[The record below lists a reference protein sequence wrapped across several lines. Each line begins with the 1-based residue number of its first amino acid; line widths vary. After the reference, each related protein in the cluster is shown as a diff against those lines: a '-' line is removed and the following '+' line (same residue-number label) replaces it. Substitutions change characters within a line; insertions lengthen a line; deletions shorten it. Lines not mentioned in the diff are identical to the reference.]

1 MECECTPAP
10 TKILDSVTGGVHE
23 RKKSTLFTT
32 SAFIRR
38 ANRDNS
44 LLISIKESKTGM
56 KKYMA
61 YGIGAALVDT
71 EIKVQDAELTQMN
84 IEKGLMTLVDED
96 RRQELLNHL
105 EGHLVKASHASGG
118 SAGNSMIATALFGG
132 PTFMSCKVASDNDGD
147 IYIADLEAAGVDHCL
162 NGERASGTTGKCLV
176 LITPDAER
184 SMNTFL
190 GISETL
196 STEQL
201 DEAAIADSDYVYI
214 EGYLVT
220 SPTGRAAAIKAR
232 EIAEAA
238 GVKTALSFSDPGMV
252 EFFRDGISEIIGERL
267 DLVFCN
273 EDEALGWAQSDNLD
287 VAVDKLKEVA
297 NTFVITRGGD
307 GALTFD
313 GTELAE
319 IPPTVVTAVDT
330 NGAGDMFAGAF
341 LYAITRGEDFPTAGR
356 FASMAAANVVANYGP
371 RLATDKYG
379 ALRKEFFSE

>member
-1 MECECTPAP
+1 
-10 TKILDSVTGGVHE
+10 
-23 RKKSTLFTT
+23 
-32 SAFIRR
+32 
-38 ANRDNS
+38 
-44 LLISIKESKTGM
+44 M

-84 IEKGLMTLVDED
+84 VDKGLMTLVDEA
-96 RRQELLNHL
+96 RQRELLGHL

-118 SAGNSMIATALFGG
+118 SAGNSMIASAQFGG
-132 PTFMSCKVASDNDGD
+132 PTFMSCKVADDADGD
-147 IYIADLEAAGVDHCL
+147 IYVADLEAAGVDHCL
-162 NGERASGTTGKCLV
+162 NGARASGTTGKCLV

-196 STEQL
+196 SIEQL
-201 DEAAIADSDYVYI
+201 DAEAIAASEYLYI

-238 GVKTALSFSDPGMV
+238 GVKTSLSFSDPGMV
-252 EFFRDGISEIIGERL
+252 EFFRDGIAEIIGDRV

-273 EDEALGWAQSDNLD
+273 EAEAMGWAQSDNLD
-287 VAVDKLKEVA
+287 ETVEKLQQIA
-297 NTFVITRGGD
+297 GSFVITRGAQ

-319 IPPTVVTAVDT
+319 IPPHRVEAVDT

-341 LYAITRGEDFPTAGR
+341 LYAITRGESFPTAGR
-356 FASMAAANVVANYGP
+356 FASLAAGNIVASYGP
-371 RLATDKYG
+371 RLSAAGYQ
-379 ALRKEFFSE
+379 ALREEFFGD